1 MKVILTAF
9 NGMLK
14 SDIRIIN
21 GDFLEIQVRYCDS
34 VPRYV
39 LEKETPVPVSEP
51 IKTAIFKRT
60 GRKVSRLSSNEL
72 YPEYALKEIT

>member
-9 NGMLK
+9 NRMLK

-34 VPRYV
+34 VPRDV
-39 LEKETPVPVSEP
+39 REKETSV
-51 IKTAIFKRT
+51 KKAIFKRT
-60 GRKVSRLSSNEL
+60 GLDVSRLGGDEL
-72 YPEYALKEIT
+72 YPEYALREIA